1 MSIKQSFYNM
11 LSNIY
16 SFAYLFNARNKKT
29 NNNKKI
35 KQKQQQDNNNK
46 TRIQNE
52 FDAHQKCIHNLFNL
66 YTTMFAKYL

>member
-1 MSIKQSFYNM
+1 MQET
-11 LSNIY
+11 
-16 SFAYLFNARNKKT
+16 KKPTT
-29 NNNKKI
+29 NNNKNI
-35 KQKQQQDNNNK
+35 KQKQQQNNK